1 MAVRWK
7 LKRRLPFLIFVGAC
21 LVLLSGALLVAGEL
35 WQKLSP
41 GSDKTAPESAEAARE
56 SLNSFTVLLL
66 GVDARPG
73 EEVARTDTIIVAHVE
88 AAEKRLSLL
97 SIPRDTRVY
106 IPGYGMDKI
115 NAANVY
121 GGPDLVRKVV
131 SDLVGMPV
139 KYYALTNW
147 EGFRDIV
154 DTLGGVTLEVDKRMY
169 YYDPVDGPEYAI
181 DLHPGL
187 QRLDGKKAL
196 QYVRYRNDPL
206 GDITR
211 TERQLKFLKALAT
224 EVMQADTL
232 LKLPR
237 LIPQINRSL
246 NTNLG
251 LRQMVTL
258 AQVAKNFDQ
267 MEILTQTL
275 PGHFLQLE
283 GVSYWA
289 VDSQQARKVAY
300 NLFKDGQVVKVVDG
314 PTEEVPPP
322 KAVAMNPVEKPGEE
336 KEKKTPAG
344 ESGEEVRPSVPGAGG
359 GTSRTG
365 GTGEAGAKP
374 TQGGTQKDS
383 QSRPGTSTG
392 KKTGD
397 GNLGVIP
404 GVKENPQ
411 KTGEN
416 TREEPARETN
426 DQNIPGKTFSV
437 EIKLQ

>member
-1 MAVRWK
+1 MAVRRK
-7 LKRRLPFLIFVGAC
+7 LKRRLPFLLFVGAC

-41 GSDKTAPESAEAARE
+41 GSEKAAPESAEAAGG
-56 SLNSFTVLLL
+56 SLNSFTILLL

-121 GGPDLVRKVV
+121 GGPELVRKVV

-139 KYYALTNW
+139 KYYALTNL
-147 EGFRDIV
+147 EGFREIV

-181 DLHPGL
+181 DLQPGV

-211 TERQLKFLKALAT
+211 TERQLKFLKALAA

-237 LIPQINRSL
+237 LVPQISRSL
-246 NTNLG
+246 DTNLG

-258 AQVAKNFDQ
+258 AQVAKNFNQ

-283 GVSYWA
+283 GASYWA

-300 NLFKDGQVVKVVDG
+300 SLFKDGLVVKVVDG

-322 KAVAMNPVEKPGEE
+322 KALAMNPADKTEE
-336 KEKKTPAG
+336 KKEEKTSAKENVEGTGA
-344 ESGEEVRPSVPGAGG
+344 RPSVPGAGG
-359 GTSRTG
+359 GT
-365 GTGEAGAKP
+365 GEADTKP
-374 TQGGTQKDS
+374 AQSGTQKDS
-383 QSRPGTSTG
+383 QNRPGTGTG

-411 KTGEN
+411 RAGGN
-416 TREEPARETN
+416 TKEEPVQETT
-426 DQNIPGKTFSV
+426 DQKTSGKTFSV
-437 EIKLQ
+437 EIRLQ